1 MSFSLFHPI
10 NFFNID
16 AQETVAYATNFTYPL
31 KNVSVVLNDAQK
43 LNEPCKDTHL
53 KKSRSNLGKQ
63 EPFAHSC
70 WDCKFALKK

>member
-53 KKSRSNLGKQ
+53 KKVDPIWENRNHLHTLAETANL
-63 EPFAHSC
+63 
-70 WDCKFALKK
+70 L